1 MSDKPIQV
9 GDLVVMVRGHECT
22 LAKYGGIPW
31 RVAGL
36 INQTGGG
43 WGCGICGARNL
54 ASEALYAAQKRRMQA
69 FNGIPT
75 TWLKRIPPLSELEGE
90 RTQED
95 MKEPA

>member
-43 WGCGICGARNL
+43 WTCPRCHEHSL
-54 ASEALYAAQKRRMQA
+54 APEALQGAQRNTILTA
-69 FNGIPT
+69 LPI